1 MKIGGIVD
9 SEEVWQM
16 IHQDIDQLKIRAE
29 KWETEFNMASVS
41 F

>member
-1 MKIGGIVD
+1 MKIGGIVE
-9 SEEVWQM
+9 SEEVWQ

-41 F
+41 Y